1 MNSKLFLLIAFL
13 GLQLHMSFGQDQDE
27 CYNCGYMQAT
37 DGRRSK
43 IPSQDEDIPFC
54 GNDTIGEGTPTQV
67 VGMGGCCFAFKIEH
81 IDEETGDVTYES
93 RHGASTDPDQAWFGQ
108 ECGKTESGMH
118 CDYKHISGGGYDQD
132 GIVCHCYENKC
143 NTEVPDLSSL
153 PPPSPTQSNSSN
165 RIHILQNVFI
175 YVMLLNFIC
184 HFFSI

>member
-67 VGMGGCCFAFKIEH
+67 VGM
-81 IDEETGDVTYES
+81 V
-93 RHGASTDPDQAWFGQ
+93 
-108 ECGKTESGMH
+108 
-118 CDYKHISGGGYDQD
+118 
-132 GIVCHCYENKC
+132 
-143 NTEVPDLSSL
+143 
-153 PPPSPTQSNSSN
+153 SN
-165 RIHILQNVFI
+165 
-175 YVMLLNFIC
+175 C
-184 HFFSI
+184 